1 MYLYCTLYLPR
12 DMGAVPAAIAWLYRA
27 VKERKSR
34 TGARFSIRASAL
46 EITSQREEIRQE
58 EQFMKSAMNLE
69 AQI

>member
-34 TGARFSIRASAL
+34 TGARFSNQTPPIV
-46 EITSQREEIRQE
+46 
-58 EQFMKSAMNLE
+58 
-69 AQI
+69 

>member
-1 MYLYCTLYLPR
+1 
-12 DMGAVPAAIAWLYRA
+12 MGAVPAAIAWLYRA

-58 EQFMKSAMNLE
+58 EQQSENSVGEMRSKIWFDTF
-69 AQI
+69 